1 MKARFFYLIIYISL
15 SVNLFGQVSEELIK
29 GNVSYI
35 SSQNIYVK
43 FVNTDG
49 IHIGDTLFLVQN
61 EKPAPVLVVT
71 SLSSISCVASPIT
84 TIALTVSAQ
93 ITAKVM
99 IKNTSIDVIAEKS
112 KESIVV
118 SDLVVKAVEK
128 KEKDQ
133 GLKSRIDGRLSLSS
147 YTNVSNYN
155 KNQRF
160 RYNLSMNAA
169 HIANTNL
176 SAETY
181 ISFSHMNSFPAKTT
195 DWQGINNALK
205 IYSLALKYDLSK
217 TASVSFGRKTNINM
231 ANIGAVDGLQFE
243 NTGKNFTYGALV
255 GSRPDYFDYSF
266 NPKLL
271 QFGAFISH
279 NIQQEQ
285 GNMQTS
291 FAVFNQMNNFI
302 TDRRF
307 AYIQHSNSLLK
318 NVDLFCSFEFD
329 LYSKIDSVPTNTFNL
344 TSTYISLRYRP
355 WKQLSM
361 SLSYDARKNIYY
373 YETFK
378 NQIDS
383 ILDKTTRQGFRF
395 NTIIR
400 PFKNLNLGINAGY
413 RLPTNLRT
421 DTVAS
426 MNGNAYLGY
435 TNLPLDMSATIT
447 ATGFK
452 SGTTKG
458 SVYGIS
464 LSRDF
469 NSGNINAEIEYR
481 LANYLYG
488 NSLLPTKQNI
498 AEFSLSWRI
507 AKKLTL
513 SADFEATFEKDN
525 AGQPNN
531 AGRAFI
537 NISQRF

>member
-29 GNVSYI
+29 GNISYM

-49 IHIGDTLFLVQN
+49 IHIGDTLYLVQQ
-61 EKPAPVLVVT
+61 EKLVPVLLVT
-71 SLSSISCVASPIT
+71 ALSSISCVGSPVS
-84 TIALTVSAQ
+84 TIPLTVSTQ
-93 ITAKVM
+93 ITAK
-99 IKNTSIDVIAEKS
+99 IKIKSTSIDVIAEKS

-118 SDLVVKAVEK
+118 NDLSVKAVEK
-128 KEKDQ
+128 KEHEK
-133 GLKSRIDGRLSLSS
+133 GSKSRIDGRLSVSS
-147 YTNVSNYN
+147 YTNVSNYT

-160 RYNLSMNAA
+160 RYNLSLNAA

-176 SAETY
+176 SAESY
-181 ISFSHMNSFPAKTT
+181 ISFTHMNSFPAKTT

-217 TASVSFGRKTNINM
+217 TAILSFGRKTNNNM

-243 NTGKNFTYGALV
+243 KVSKNFTYGALV

-271 QFGAFISH
+271 QFGAFVSH
-279 NIQQEQ
+279 NVQQKN

-291 FAVFNQMNNFI
+291 FAVFNQMNNFM

-307 AYIQHSNSLLK
+307 AYIQHNNSLLK

-329 LYSKIDSVPTNTFNL
+329 LYSKIDSVPTNTLNL

-395 NTIIR
+395 NSIIR
-400 PFKNLNLGINAGY
+400 PIKYMNLGINAGY
-413 RLPTNLRT
+413 RLPTNQRT

-426 MNGNAYLGY
+426 VNANAYLGY
-435 TNLPLDMSATIT
+435 TNLPFNLATTIT

-458 SVYGIS
+458 TVYGIS

-469 NSGNINAEIEYR
+469 ISGNINAEIEYR

-498 AEFSLSWRI
+498 AAFSLSWRL

-513 SADFEATFEKDN
+513 SANVEATFENDN

-531 AGRAFI
+531 AGRAFL